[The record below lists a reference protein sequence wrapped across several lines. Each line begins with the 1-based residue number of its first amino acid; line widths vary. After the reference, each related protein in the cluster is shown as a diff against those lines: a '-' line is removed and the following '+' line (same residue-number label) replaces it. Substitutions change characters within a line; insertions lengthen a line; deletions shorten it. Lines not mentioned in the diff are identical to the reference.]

1 MTVANEKTWAAL
13 RSAIDEQIKMYS
25 KLLEVLARKQK
36 HLIKG
41 NTKELAKSTKEEN
54 KFIDRLE
61 ALEKKR
67 LEAAA
72 ACLPGRERTVTL
84 QDVLDAA
91 PEGEKE
97 KLEEAAVAL
106 METLNSVAVL
116 NRANAE
122 LVKESMAFIQ
132 YNMNLLSSDRTRD
145 NLYEGSG
152 KMRDPGPKKR
162 GIVNREA

>member
-1 MTVANEKTWAAL
+1 MTGANEKAWAAL
-13 RSAIDEQIKMYS
+13 RGAIDEQIKMYS
-25 KLLEVLARKQK
+25 KLLDVLERKRKQ
-36 HLIKG
+36 LIKG

-54 KFIDRLE
+54 KFVDRLE

-67 LEAAA
+67 LDAAA
-72 ACLPGRERTVTL
+72 ACLPGKEGTITL
-84 QDVLDAA
+84 RDVLDAA

-97 KLEEAAVAL
+97 KLEDAAVLL
-106 METLNSVAVL
+106 MEILNSVAAI